1 MPLFAF
7 GVVFQV
13 VFLKDLNL
21 LDSLDISD
29 YSSLS
34 EAVEIKA
41 LTVRDKFI
49 PADHLD
55 LTYFDP
61 PPVLQVEVAEVV
73 NAAAESGDDEDEMA
87 SLDNASLNDGQVDGA
102 LVEEGQA
109 IAPPKLE
116 FPPLRFVGIYRPS
129 R

>member
-1 MPLFAF
+1 MLF

>member
-1 MPLFAF
+1 M
-7 GVVFQV
+7 
-13 VFLKDLNL
+13 

-41 LTVRDKFI
+41 LTVRDRFI

-61 PPVLQVEVAEVV
+61 PPVQQVEVAEVT
-73 NAAAESGDDEDEMA
+73 NIATESGEDDEEEMA
-87 SLDNASLNDGQVDGA
+87 SLDNASLNEGQGDGS
-102 LVEEGQA
+102 VEENPVVP
-109 IAPPKLE
+109 PPKLE
-116 FPPLRFVGIYRPS
+116 FPPLRFFDI
-129 R
+129 

>member
-1 MPLFAF
+1 M
-7 GVVFQV
+7 
-13 VFLKDLNL
+13 KDLNL

-41 LTVRDKFI
+41 LTVRDRFI

-61 PPVLQVEVAEVV
+61 PPVQQVEVAEVV
-73 NAAAESGDDEDEMA
+73 NIATESGEDEEEMA
-87 SLDNASLNDGQVDGA
+87 SLDNASLDEGQGDGSV
-102 LVEEGQA
+102 VEENQVVP
-109 IAPPKLE
+109 PPKLE
-116 FPPLRFVGIYRPS
+116 FPPLRLVNI
-129 R
+129 

>member
-1 MPLFAF
+1 M
-7 GVVFQV
+7 
-13 VFLKDLNL
+13 KDLNL

-41 LTVRDKFI
+41 LTVRDRFI

-61 PPVLQVEVAEVV
+61 PPEVQEVVAEVV
-73 NAAAESGDDEDEMA
+73 DDMDKSGHDDEEMA
-87 SLDNASLNDGQVDGA
+87 SLENGS
-102 LVEEGQA
+102 LVEGQGDGVVDDVA
-109 IAPPKLE
+109 PVIPPPKLE
-116 FPPLRFVGIYRPS
+116 FPPLRFGHTYI
-129 R
+129 